1 MVENMLEKA
10 GGLWF
15 LLIAALLI
23 GYLAVFY
30 FNPPSCLYQLLAYVI
45 TAAVIFFIPIKCLE
59 SYTNQQMEA
68 YEMQIQQETRLRQM
82 ARDNAVPKLLQI
94 RNLRQE
100 EIISE
105 EEYTNWRKEILSEIG
120 LRKNQ

>member
-1 MVENMLEKA
+1 
-10 GGLWF
+10 
-15 LLIAALLI
+15 
-23 GYLAVFY
+23 
-30 FNPPSCLYQLLAYVI
+30 
-45 TAAVIFFIPIKCLE
+45 
-59 SYTNQQMEA
+59 MEA
-68 YEMQIQQETRLRQM
+68 YEMQIQKETRLRQM

-120 LRKNQ
+120 LR